1 MLNPLV
7 AILDENVY
15 KIMVFNYNLCCEH
28 VIMFIMNITLESIQL
43 TESDLSDFSA
53 RLSSQQELY
62 SLTAPAK
69 PIAQFGWRDRW
80 WLNRSP
86 AAQIALNYWFYQTA
100 DEAYTAADTGRVR
113 LSAQSL
119 AKFGG
124 RESIYQPVD
133 NDQVEIG
140 DSVWQAGAN
149 WLFVRDT
156 VVILVAEIGGQIPA
170 ETTLEIARKIKNKL
184 DSLLA

>member
-1 MLNPLV
+1 MR
-7 AILDENVY
+7 
-15 KIMVFNYNLCCEH
+15 CEH
-28 VIMFIMNITLESIQL
+28 GIMSIMNITLESIQL
-43 TESDLSDFSA
+43 RESDLSDYSA

-80 WLNRSP
+80 WLNDAP
-86 AAQIALNYWFYQTA
+86 AEQIALNYWFYETA
-100 DEAYTAADTGRVR
+100 DEANSAADTGRVR

-119 AKFGG
+119 SRFGG
-124 RESIYQPVD
+124 RESVYQPVD

-156 VVILVAEIGGQIPA
+156 VVVLVAEIGGQIPA
-170 ETTLEIARKIKNKL
+170 ETTLEIARKIQSKL
-184 DSLLA
+184 DDLLK